1 MIQTLAKNSLLI
13 FTNIIVA
20 SATIYCFSNQQA
32 GKQPVSSFIFPNQVP
47 LSFWNQREK
56 KNLSIEELNI
66 NFGKQPNAII
76 SGKRYQYVRDN
87 LIIDAD
93 IFYVVNTRGNVSKL
107 IETQTQISEDALNQQ
122 KIKKSDDIGFY
133 SIFRDDKF
141 VYLSSCL
148 NPQGKSTVTS
158 KQFSENLNQVRL
170 IPSLLGKWLVGKASI
185 RDRRCLWIHL
195 CLPLNS
201 EINNTEE
208 ILESVWLD
216 LAQWW
221 TPNFPQL

>member
-32 GKQPVSSFIFPNQVP
+32 GKQSVSSFIFPNQVP

-56 KNLSIEELNI
+56 KNLSIEELDI

-107 IETQTQISEDALNQQ
+107 IETRTQISEDALNQQ

-158 KQFSENLNQVRL
+158 KQFSENLNQVKL

-195 CLPLNS
+195 SLPLNS
-201 EINNTEE
+201 EISNTEK
-208 ILESVWLD
+208 ILESAWLD
-216 LAQWW
+216 LVQWW